1 MSFSC
6 RKSIFCKKK
15 QVTEMVAM
23 DEEGE
28 PHKQGGDTII
38 GMIISI
44 EVLGEAEMHN
54 DIHPKKSK
62 GILEIKT
69 EVKAAH
75 MTIPKRAFKKVVK
88 PKRSV
93 KQAFKNVVVFN
104 IPKDR
109 RSNPVQRCTAIMN
122 KHRRCLYCSHKYDW
136 DWQKPYAPINGLQ
149 CVHTLCKHCVLTLFQ
164 QRSNKKTT
172 CIPCPKCKTPPQILF
187 SGLIASRRFLQY
199 YGGK

>member
-1 MSFSC
+1 
-6 RKSIFCKKK
+6 
-15 QVTEMVAM
+15 MVAM

-28 PHKQGGDTII
+28 PHKQGDTII

-44 EVLGEAEMHN
+44 EVLDETEMHN

-93 KQAFKNVVVFN
+93 KQAFKNVVVY
-104 IPKDR
+104 
-109 RSNPVQRCTAIMN
+109 
-122 KHRRCLYCSHKYDW
+122 KHGW
-136 DWQKPYAPINGLQ
+136 DWQEPYAPINGSR
-149 CVHTLCKHCVLTLFQ
+149 CVHTICKHG
-164 QRSNKKTT
+164 
-172 CIPCPKCKTPPQILF
+172 QIE
-187 SGLIASRRFLQY
+187 GD
-199 YGGK
+199 